1 MNTRGEM
8 RDYIIPSCGTHVHG
22 LEGINVRE
30 NWGGRN
36 SKREKLDNQ
45 WQGKK

>member
-22 LEGINVRE
+22 LEVINVRE
-30 NWGGRN
+30 LRRKELK
-36 SKREKLDNQ
+36 KRKT
-45 WQGKK
+45 